1 MSGFVLPGQ
10 AHVPGRNARHRED
23 YFDGVKT
30 SAQPGMTA
38 DALSQ
43 SDAFRA
49 GFVCYDEGY
58 FWEAHEVWEAVWMA
72 TAPNSH
78 ARHFVQALIQLAN
91 GQLKRVMD
99 RPKAAARLCD
109 MALAH
114 LAEAGDGGGLARV
127 ERDMDW
133 VSGEIHTLRNAL

>member
-1 MSGFVLPGQ
+1 MSGFVLPGH

-23 YFDGVKT
+23 FFDRVKS
-30 SAQPGMTA
+30 SAQPGMTV
-38 DALSQ
+38 DALSR
-43 SDAFRA
+43 SEALRA
-49 GFVCYDEGY
+49 GFACYDQGY

-91 GQLKRVMD
+91 GRLKLKMD
-99 RPKAAARLCD
+99 RPRAAARLYD
-109 MALAH
+109 MASAH
-114 LAEAGDGGGLARV
+114 LDEAGDGGGLARV